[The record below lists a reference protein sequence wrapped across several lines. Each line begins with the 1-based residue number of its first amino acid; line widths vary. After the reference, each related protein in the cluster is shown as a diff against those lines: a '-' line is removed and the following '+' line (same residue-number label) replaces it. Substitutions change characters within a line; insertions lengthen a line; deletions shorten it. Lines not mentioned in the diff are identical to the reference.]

1 MAIAPIQTTTLSQ
14 VSPTHEAVSQGVSD
28 LANQSAPNSADMDAF
43 SSIMTQAGQNP
54 AAPLS
59 ASQQGNLASFIG
71 DTLGGMVDKVAST
84 KKKIETFG
92 KDSSSLSPSGLVK
105 LQRAVE
111 ENAITTQVFAKVV
124 SAAAKQIES
133 LTHIQ

>member
-14 VSPTHEAVSQGVSD
+14 VNGTHEAVSQGLSD
-28 LANQSAPNSADMDAF
+28 IANQSKPNSADMDAF
-43 SSIMTQAGQNP
+43 SSIMNQAGQNP

-59 ASQQGNLASFIG
+59 ASQQGNLSSFIG
-71 DTLGGMVDKVAST
+71 DTIGGMIDKVAST
-84 KKKIETFG
+84 KKKIENFG
-92 KDSSSLSPSGLVK
+92 TDSDSLSAKGILK

-111 ENAITTQVFAKVV
+111 ENSITTQVFAKVV
-124 SAAAKQIES
+124 STAAKQIES

>member
-14 VSPTHEAVSQGVSD
+14 VNGTHEAVSQGLSD
-28 LANQSAPNSADMDAF
+28 IANQSKPNSADMDAF
-43 SSIMTQAGQNP
+43 SSIMNQAGQNP

-59 ASQQGNLASFIG
+59 ASQQGNLSSFIG
-71 DTLGGMVDKVAST
+71 DTIGGMIDKVAST
-84 KKKIETFG
+84 KKKIENFG
-92 KDSSSLSPSGLVK
+92 TDSDSLSAKGILK

-111 ENAITTQVFAKVV
+111 ENSITTQVFAKVV
-124 SAAAKQIES
+124 STAAKQIEP